1 LQVVTGAKS
10 RLKRC
15 SRADALNRLA
25 QARSFVEV
33 AALVLSADDEAANPG
48 VAAALA
54 VLAGIAASD
63 AACCARLGLRAKGDS
78 HDGAVAV
85 LATVEPHG
93 HEMAKDLERLLN
105 RKDDSHYGVA
115 FVARGNAERMVNWAI
130 RLTALATSAVEA

>member
-1 LQVVTGAKS
+1 VSAAKS
-10 RLKRC
+10 RTKSC
-15 SRADALNRLA
+15 TRADALNRLA

-33 AALVLSADDEAANPG
+33 ATLVLSADDEAANPG
-48 VAAALA
+48 VAASLA

-93 HEMAKDLERLLN
+93 REMAKDLERLLG
-105 RKDDSHYGVA
+105 RKDDSHYGVT
-115 FVARGNAERMVNWAI
+115 FVARGEARRMVDWAI
-130 RLTALATSAVEA
+130 RLTALAASAVEA